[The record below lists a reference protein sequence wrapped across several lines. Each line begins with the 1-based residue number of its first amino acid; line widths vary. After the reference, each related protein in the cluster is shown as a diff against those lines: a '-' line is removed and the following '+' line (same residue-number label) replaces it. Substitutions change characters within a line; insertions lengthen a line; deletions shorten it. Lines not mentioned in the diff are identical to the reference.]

1 MTESTGVRRL
11 RDNLTDYVIRVATL
25 GDEVVVWRRGRPIVR
40 MRPVE
45 AADVWPPNRRV
56 SLIPVTQ
63 FRRHISEMLRRAMR
77 SPFVV
82 TWHDQPQVWVGPVID
97 TQAGPIVS
105 ANPHAG
111 LPSTVGAAE
120 EGSFGAA
127 DY

>member
-40 MRPVE
+40 MRPVG
-45 AADVWPPNRRV
+45 AADVWPPNRSV
-56 SLIPVTQ
+56 SRIPVTQ

-77 SPFVV
+77 TPFVV

-97 TQAGPIVS
+97 TLAGPIEAPNS
-105 ANPHAG
+105 DG
-111 LPSTVGAAE
+111 SMSFTVRAAE
-120 EGSFGAA
+120 EGSFAAA
-127 DY
+127 DH